1 MHEEIAFVN
10 MLHEGEFSESSSVP
24 QNAHRYLG
32 LPSYSIRSNMASR
45 GGPSTRQR
53 LRWTPD
59 LHDRFVEAIT
69 QLGGPERATPKGVLK
84 IMGVQGLTIYHV
96 KSHLQ
101 KYRLAKFIPESI
113 GGEKIDRND
122 KEVDADQTASSRLDI
137 DEALQMQIEVQKRLN
152 EQAEVQRHLQLR
164 MEAQAR
170 YIQKILEEQQQNEKP
185 SSPTTEGKSL
195 WEKDQVPLFP
205 PLSSEELSLPCGSPS
220 KRT

>member
-1 MHEEIAFVN
+1 MHWSFAN

-113 GGEKIDRND
+113 GGK
-122 KEVDADQTASSRLDI
+122 RLDI